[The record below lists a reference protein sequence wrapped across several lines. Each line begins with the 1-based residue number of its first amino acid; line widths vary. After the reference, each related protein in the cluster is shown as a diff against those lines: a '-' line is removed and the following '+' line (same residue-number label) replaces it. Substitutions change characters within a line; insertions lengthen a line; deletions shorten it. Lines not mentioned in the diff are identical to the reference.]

1 MEEAL
6 NLTELIDNDVVKLD
20 LKAISKREA
29 IEELTDLLI
38 NTGVI
43 ISKTEFVSDVFERE
57 EQGETGIG
65 NGIAIP
71 HGKSS
76 SVIKTAIAIGRSKVD
91 LEWETIDNQ
100 PVRNVILFAV
110 RDQDKTNLH
119 LKLLAKIAGSL
130 ANDTVC
136 QKLKYSKTPND
147 IIKALENG

>member
-147 IIKALENG
+147 IIQALENG